1 MNRKLFEQENISFA
15 GVSMGSQHIYRGL
28 NTSLMS
34 ERSEYL
40 WYKLKTF
47 SYVIGRFAQL
57 LNEIRRFGTSENA
70 ACLYI
75 QKAKTAVQLNQDESR
90 SVLQPGNRVLSY

>member
-1 MNRKLFEQENISFA
+1 MNRKLFEQESIQFA
-15 GVSMGSQHIYRGL
+15 GVSMDSQHIYRGL
-28 NTSLMS
+28 NSSLMS

-40 WYKLKTF
+40 WYKLRTF
-47 SYVIGRFAQL
+47 SYVIGRFTQL

-75 QKAKTAVQLNQDESR
+75 QKAKTAVELNQDESS
-90 SVLQPGNRVLSY
+90 SVFEPSSKVLSY